1 MKVNI
6 YETIEV
12 SDEQRV
18 ALARHLDGDGAK
30 KRQATRDEI
39 KAYVWEHGSGWADV
53 LEGGSPE
60 PTPAEDDGQEAL
72 PLEDDEDLL
81 GDDEDLI

>member
-1 MKVNI
+1 VKVNI
-6 YETIEV
+6 YETVEV

-18 ALARHLDGDGAK
+18 EIARAIDDAGAK

-39 KAYVWEHGSGWADV
+39 KSYVWDHGSSWASV
-53 LEGGSPE
+53 LAGESGDSPGE
-60 PTPAEDDGQEAL
+60 PE
-72 PLEDDEDLL
+72 DEDLVGDL

>member
-18 ALARHLDGDGAK
+18 EIARKIDDNGAK

-39 KAYVWEHGSGWADV
+39 KAYVWEHGSGWAEDLAGV
-53 LEGGSPE
+53 SRD
-60 PTPAEDDGQEAL
+60 EDDGVKD
-72 PLEDDEDLL
+72 PGVDDDEDLL
-81 GDDEDLI
+81 GTDDDEDLI